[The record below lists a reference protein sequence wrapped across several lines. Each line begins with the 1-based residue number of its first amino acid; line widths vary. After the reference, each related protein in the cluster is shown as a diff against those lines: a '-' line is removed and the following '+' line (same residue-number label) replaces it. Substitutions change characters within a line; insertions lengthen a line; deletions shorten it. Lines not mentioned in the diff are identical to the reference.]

1 MSEHHHEIARSA
13 GLIGML
19 TLLSRIAGMVRDMV
33 IAGFFG
39 AGLVTDAFLVAFSIP
54 NTFRQL
60 VGEGSMVGSFVPVF
74 TEYLHQ
80 RSKADA
86 LRLAQIAFTFL
97 TLFLLVTVL
106 LGILGSYYVI
116 YVLAPGFRDVPG
128 KAELATL
135 FTQEMF
141 PFLFFIGLVA
151 LATGVLNSFQHFSAP
166 AFAPVLFNLATICLV
181 PLFAHRFHQPGLI
194 LAVAVLVGGVLQLA
208 LQIPV
213 LWKYGLRFR
222 PDFNFSHPALI
233 RIGKLMLPSVLG
245 VAVYQLNVLI
255 ATVFV
260 SDFHGG
266 RTFVYY
272 ADRLIQFPL
281 GIFAISVG
289 TAILPTLS
297 RLAAKKDYAD
307 LSEAFAYGLRL
318 VAFVI
323 FPAAVGLAVLR
334 VPIVEMIFEHREFTH
349 ADTLN
354 TALALLFFTLGLPAF
369 SGLRVVVPAYY
380 SLQDTRT
387 PVVSAG
393 LAMLGNVLGCWL
405 LTKPFRH
412 AGVSLSIA
420 LAGYLN
426 LGILLLALRRRLR
439 LTFPRAFGLA
449 LGRSAL
455 ACLPVAIVAE
465 LFARLPLWDQPG
477 AGAVKLAYLAAAIG
491 SCALLYLLV
500 GWLLKS
506 QELTA
511 FADILRRR
519 LAGRRPA

>member
-1 MSEHHHEIARSA
+1 MSHNHEITRSA

-33 IAGFFG
+33 IASFFG
-39 AGLVTDAFLVAFSIP
+39 ASMVADAFVVAFSIP
-54 NTFRQL
+54 NTLRQL

-80 RSKADA
+80 RSKPDA

-97 TLFLLVTVL
+97 TLFLLVMTL
-106 LGILGSYYVI
+106 LGILLSKYVI
-116 YVLAPGFRDVPG
+116 LVLAPGFRDIPG
-128 KAELATL
+128 KTELAIL

-151 LATGVLNSFQHFSAP
+151 LATGVLNSFSHFSAP

-181 PLFAHRFHQPGLI
+181 PIFHDRFRQPGLV
-194 LAVAVLVGGVLQLA
+194 LAVAVLVGGFLQLA

-213 LWKYGLRFR
+213 LWKHGLRFR
-222 PDFNFSHPALI
+222 PDFNFSHPALV
-233 RIGKLMLPSVLG
+233 RIGKLMLPSILG

-260 SDFHGG
+260 SPFPGG

-281 GIFAISVG
+281 GIFAISIG

-297 RLAAKKDYAD
+297 RLAAKQDFPA
-307 LSEAFAYGLRL
+307 LSDAFAFGLRL

-323 FPAAVGLAVLR
+323 FPAALGLALLR
-334 VPIVEMIFEHREFTH
+334 VPIVEIIFERREFTH

-354 TALALLFFTLGLPAF
+354 TAQALLFFALGLPAF

-387 PVVSAG
+387 PMRVAAV
-393 LAMLGNVLGCWL
+393 AMLGNVLGCWL
-405 LTKPFRH
+405 LTKTFRH

-420 LAGYLN
+420 LAGYIN
-426 LGILLLALRRRLR
+426 LSLLLLVLRRRLN
-439 LTFPRAFGLA
+439 LIFPRAFALA

-455 ACLPVAIVAE
+455 ACAPVAIVAE
-465 LFARLPLWDQPG
+465 LFARLPLWHQPG
-477 AGAVKLAYLAAAIG
+477 AVTQKLLDLGAAIAI
-491 SCALLYLLV
+491 CIALYLVV

-511 FADILRRR
+511 FVDILRRR